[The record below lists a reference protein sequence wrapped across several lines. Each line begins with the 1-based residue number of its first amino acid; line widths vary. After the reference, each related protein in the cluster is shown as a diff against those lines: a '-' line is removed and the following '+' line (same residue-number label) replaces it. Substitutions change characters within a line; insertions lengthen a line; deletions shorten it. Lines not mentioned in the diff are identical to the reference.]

1 LFAGYLTAKQG
12 PQAGIYSMYTL
23 KKSILLLLEANDLDS
38 VVTLAKNKRRVV
50 SLLVRISY
58 DKETLAGWRAIKAVG
73 LIAQELVRTDYE
85 YLRNTIR
92 KLRWS
97 LSDESGGIGWSAPE
111 LIGEIVCADPRRFAD
126 IVPLIADVYTIEE
139 DVFRPGVLYAF
150 SRIAESA
157 PDLVAP
163 FSDIINDALN
173 DKNALVRFYALEA
186 IRKLKSVPD
195 LPITADVIKKL
206 IHDNS
211 EVWVY
216 QGDAFINAVVGEM
229 AKNIAIL

>member
-1 LFAGYLTAKQG
+1 LEYMH
-12 PQAGIYSMYTL
+12 SL
-23 KKSILLLLEANDLDS
+23 KKTILPLLDANDLDS
-38 VVTLAKNKRRVV
+38 LVALAKDKPRVV

-73 LIAQELVRTDYE
+73 LIAQELVKTDYE

-111 LIGEIVCADPRRFAD
+111 LLGEIVYADPQRFAD

-139 DVFRPGVLYAF
+139 DVFRPGVMYAF

-157 PDLVAP
+157 PDLVVP
-163 FSDIINDALN
+163 FSDIIRTALK
-173 DKNALVRFYALEA
+173 DQNALVRVYALET
-186 IRKLKSVPD
+186 IGKLKGLAS
-195 LPITADVIKKL
+195 LSIAGEVIEKL
-206 IHDNS
+206 KHDTS

-216 QGDAFINAVVGEM
+216 RHNTFINVTVGNVAE
-229 AKNIAIL
+229 IACK

>member
-1 LFAGYLTAKQG
+1 MH
-12 PQAGIYSMYTL
+12 S
-23 KKSILLLLEANDLDS
+23 KKEIVCDLLERNEVGSVASLARNDR
-38 VVTLAKNKRRVV
+38 KII
-50 SLLVRISY
+50 SLLVRLAY
-58 DKETLAGWRAIKAVG
+58 EKETLVGWRAIKAVG
-73 LIAQELVRTDYE
+73 IIAQELVKTDYE
-85 YLRNTIR
+85 YLRNTVR

-163 FSDIINDALN
+163 FSDVINAALS
-173 DKNALVRFYALEA
+173 DKNALVRFHALET
-186 IRKLKSVPD
+186 IGKLK
-195 LPITADVIKKL
+195 DVSEFSIATDIIEKL
-206 IHDNS
+206 KHDSS

-216 QGDAFINAVVGEM
+216 QRDAFVNVVVGDA
-229 AKNIAIL
+229 AKNIVIW

>member
-1 LFAGYLTAKQG
+1 
-12 PQAGIYSMYTL
+12 MHTL
-23 KKSILLLLEANDLDS
+23 KKSILSLLEANDLDALVALGKS
-38 VVTLAKNKRRVV
+38 KPRVV

-73 LIAQELVRTDYE
+73 LIAQELVKSDCE

-150 SRIAESA
+150 NRIAESA

-163 FSDIINDALN
+163 FSDIINAALN
-173 DKNALVRFYALEA
+173 DKNALVRVYALET
-186 IRKLKSVPD
+186 IGKLKNMSGLSLASD
-195 LPITADVIKKL
+195 DIDRLKR
-206 IHDNS
+206 DNS

-216 QGDAFINAVVGEM
+216 HDNVFVNVMVGDI
-229 AKNIAIL
+229 AKKISK

>member
-1 LFAGYLTAKQG
+1 MPDKQN
-12 PQAGIYSMYTL
+12 IL
-23 KKSILLLLEANDLDS
+23 KILESNDLES
-38 VVTLAKNKRRVV
+38 IVVHDISGRRIL
-50 SLLVRISY
+50 SQLIRIAY
-58 DKETLAGWRAIKAVG
+58 DKDSLTGWRAIKAVG
-73 LIAQELVRTDYE
+73 LVAKERIKSDYE
-85 YLRNTIR
+85 FLRETIR

-157 PDLVAP
+157 PDLIAP
-163 FSDIINDALN
+163 FADIINAALS
-173 DKNALVRFYALEA
+173 DKNALVRFYALET
-186 IRKLKSVPD
+186 IGKLKGKYDIS
-195 LPITADVIKKL
+195 IAMDVINNLK
-206 IHDNS
+206 HDKS

-216 QGDAFINAVVGEM
+216 HGNVFINVVVGDI
-229 AKNIAIL
+229 ANNIVI

>member
-1 LFAGYLTAKQG
+1 
-12 PQAGIYSMYTL
+12 MHTL
-23 KKSILLLLEANDLDS
+23 KKTILLSLEANDLAAL
-38 VVTLAKNKRRVV
+38 VALAREKPRVV

-58 DKETLAGWRAIKAVG
+58 DKETLAGRRAIKAVG
-73 LIAQELVRTDYE
+73 LIAQELVKTDYE

-163 FSDIINDALN
+163 FTDIINAALN
-173 DKNALVRFYALEA
+173 DKNPLVRVYALKTIGSLKGLSGLSVARDVIE
-186 IRKLKSVPD
+186 KLKQD
-195 LPITADVIKKL
+195 K
-206 IHDNS
+206 S

-216 QGDAFINAVVGEM
+216 QGDAFVNVVVG
-229 AKNIAIL
+229 AAASSSS

>member
-1 LFAGYLTAKQG
+1 MLTHFRD
-12 PQAGIYSMYTL
+12 L
-23 KKSILLLLEANDLDS
+23 KGAMPIQKKTILPLLELNDLAALVS
-38 VVTLAKNKRRVV
+38 IAKEKPRLV

-58 DKETLAGWRAIKAVG
+58 DKDTLAGWRAIKAVG
-73 LIAQELVRTDYE
+73 LIAKEFVRADSYE

-111 LIGEIVCADPRRFAD
+111 LIGEIVSADPRRFAD

-163 FSDIINDALN
+163 FADIINSALI
-173 DKNALVRFYALEA
+173 DKNAQVRLYALET
-186 IRKLKSVPD
+186 IGKLKDMFDFSS
-195 LPITADVIKKL
+195 ARDVIERLK
-206 IHDNS
+206 HDNS

-216 QGDAFINAVVGEM
+216 HDNMFVNIVVGDI
-229 AKNIAIL
+229 AKNIAK

>member
-1 LFAGYLTAKQG
+1 MEYMH
-12 PQAGIYSMYTL
+12 SL
-23 KKSILLLLEANDLDS
+23 KKTILPLLDANDLDS
-38 VVTLAKNKRRVV
+38 LVALAKDKPRVV

-73 LIAQELVRTDYE
+73 LIAQELVKTDYE

-111 LIGEIVCADPRRFAD
+111 LLGEIVYADPQRFAD

-139 DVFRPGVLYAF
+139 DVFRPGVMYAF

-157 PDLVAP
+157 PDLVVP
-163 FSDIINDALN
+163 FSDIIRTALK
-173 DKNALVRFYALEA
+173 DQNALVRVYALET
-186 IRKLKSVPD
+186 IGKLKGLAS
-195 LPITADVIKKL
+195 LSIAGEVIEKL
-206 IHDNS
+206 KHDTS

-216 QGDAFINAVVGEM
+216 RHNTFINVTVGNVAE
-229 AKNIAIL
+229 IACK

>member
-1 LFAGYLTAKQG
+1 MH
-12 PQAGIYSMYTL
+12 SL
-23 KKSILLLLEANDLDS
+23 KKSLSLLLEANDLDAL
-38 VVTLAKNKRRVV
+38 VAIAKDKPRVV
-50 SLLVRISY
+50 SLLVRIAY
-58 DKETLAGWRAIKAVG
+58 DKETLVGWRAIKAVG
-73 LIAQELVRTDYE
+73 LIAQELVKTDYE

-126 IVPLIADVYTIEE
+126 IAPLIADVYTIEE

-163 FSDIINDALN
+163 FADIIIAALI
-173 DKNALVRFYALEA
+173 DKNALVRFYALET
-186 IRKLKSVPD
+186 IGKLKNVAGLS
-195 LPITADVIKKL
+195 IAKDVIGKL
-206 IHDNS
+206 KYDDS

-216 QGDAFINAVVGEM
+216 RDNTFVNVRVGDVASIM
-229 AKNIAIL
+229 SI

>member
-1 LFAGYLTAKQG
+1 MHSQ
-12 PQAGIYSMYTL
+12 
-23 KKSILLLLEANDLDS
+23 KKTVLLLLETNELNAL
-38 VVTLAKNKRRVV
+38 VVLAKDKPRILN
-50 SLLVRISY
+50 LLIRFSY

-73 LIAQELVRTDYE
+73 LIAQELVKSDYE

-111 LIGEIVCADPRRFAD
+111 LIGEIVCADPYRFAD

-139 DVFRPGVLYAF
+139 DVFRPGVLYALN
-150 SRIAESA
+150 RIAESA

-163 FSDIINDALN
+163 FMDIINAALT
-173 DKNALVRFYALEA
+173 DRKAEVRLHALEA
-186 IRKLKSVPD
+186 IGKLKGMPG
-195 LPITADVIKKL
+195 LL
-206 IHDNS
+206 ISWDTVERLRQDKN

-216 QGDAFINAVVGEM
+216 KDSAFVNMTVGEVALLT
-229 AKNIAIL
+229 AKPVV

>member
-1 LFAGYLTAKQG
+1 MPIQ
-12 PQAGIYSMYTL
+12 
-23 KKSILLLLEANDLDS
+23 KKTILPLLELNDLAALVS
-38 VVTLAKNKRRVV
+38 IAKEKPRLV

-58 DKETLAGWRAIKAVG
+58 DKDTLAGWRAIKAVG
-73 LIAQELVRTDYE
+73 LIAKEFVRADSYE

-111 LIGEIVCADPRRFAD
+111 LIGEIVSADPRRFAD

-163 FSDIINDALN
+163 FADIINSALI
-173 DKNALVRFYALEA
+173 DKNAQVRLYALET
-186 IRKLKSVPD
+186 IGKLKDMFDFSS
-195 LPITADVIKKL
+195 ARDVIERLK
-206 IHDNS
+206 HDNS

-216 QGDAFINAVVGEM
+216 HDNMFVNIVVGDI
-229 AKNIAIL
+229 AKNIAK

>member
-1 LFAGYLTAKQG
+1 
-12 PQAGIYSMYTL
+12 MHNL
-23 KKSILLLLEANDLDS
+23 KKSILLSLEANDLAAL
-38 VVTLAKNKRRVV
+38 VPLARDKPRVV

-73 LIAQELVRTDYE
+73 LISQELVKTDYE

-126 IVPLIADVYTIEE
+126 IVPLIAEVYSIEE

-150 SRIAESA
+150 NRIAESA

-163 FSDIINDALN
+163 HVDIINAALN
-173 DKNALVRFYALEA
+173 DKNALVRVYALETVG
-186 IRKLKSVPD
+186 KLKGLSGLSIAWD
-195 LPITADVIKKL
+195 NIEKL
-206 IHDNS
+206 KHDKR

-216 QGDAFINAVVGEM
+216 QGNAFVNVVVGDV
-229 AKNIAIL
+229 AGNIRN

>member
-1 LFAGYLTAKQG
+1 
-12 PQAGIYSMYTL
+12 MHTL

-38 VVTLAKNKRRVV
+38 LVTLAKDKPRVV

-111 LIGEIVCADPRRFAD
+111 LLGEIVCADPRRFAD

-139 DVFRPGVLYAF
+139 DVFRPGVMYAF

-157 PDLVAP
+157 PDLISP
-163 FSDIINDALN
+163 FTDILSAALT
-173 DKNALVRFYALEA
+173 DENALVRIHALET
-186 IRKLKSVPD
+186 IGKLKGLASLSIAGEVME
-195 LPITADVIKKL
+195 KL
-206 IHDNS
+206 KHDTS

-216 QGDAFINAVVGEM
+216 RGNTFINITVGNAAE
-229 AKNIAIL
+229 IAYK

>member
-1 LFAGYLTAKQG
+1 
-12 PQAGIYSMYTL
+12 MHTL
-23 KKSILLLLEANDLDS
+23 KKSILLSLESNDLDAL
-38 VVTLAKNKRRVV
+38 VALAKDKPRVV

-73 LIAQELVRTDYE
+73 LIAQELVKKDYE

-111 LIGEIVCADPRRFAD
+111 LIGEIVCADPRCFAD
-126 IVPLIADVYTIEE
+126 IVPLIADVYGIEE
-139 DVFRPGVLYAF
+139 EVFRPGVIYAF

-163 FSDIINDALN
+163 FTDIINAALT
-173 DKNALVRFYALEA
+173 DKNALCRVYALET
-186 IRKLKSVPD
+186 IGKLKGISG
-195 LPITADVIKKL
+195 LSIARDVVEKL
-206 IHDNS
+206 KQDSS

-216 QGDAFINAVVGEM
+216 RDDAFVNATVGEV
-229 AKNIAIL
+229 ARKLDLL

>member
-1 LFAGYLTAKQG
+1 
-12 PQAGIYSMYTL
+12 MHTL
-23 KKSILLLLEANDLDS
+23 KKSILNLLEANDLS
-38 VVTLAKNKRRVV
+38 ALVVLAKEKPRVM

-58 DKETLAGWRAIKAVG
+58 DKETFAGWRAIKAVG

-139 DVFRPGVLYAF
+139 DVFRPGVMYAF

-157 PDLVAP
+157 PDLISP
-163 FSDIINDALN
+163 FADIVCAALT
-173 DKNALVRFYALEA
+173 DQNALVRIYALET
-186 IRKLKSVPD
+186 IGKLKRHDS
-195 LPITADVIKKL
+195 LSIAGDVMEKL
-206 IHDNS
+206 KHDNS

-216 QGDAFINAVVGEM
+216 RGNTFVNVTVGDVAEI
-229 AKNIAIL
+229 ISI

>member
-1 LFAGYLTAKQG
+1 
-12 PQAGIYSMYTL
+12 MHTL
-23 KKSILLLLEANDLDS
+23 KKTILCLLEANDLNPL
-38 VVTLAKNKRRVV
+38 VALAQDKPRVV

-58 DKETLAGWRAIKAVG
+58 DKDILAGWRAIKAVG
-73 LIAQELVRTDYE
+73 LIARELVKTDYE

-111 LIGEIVCADPRRFAD
+111 LIGEIVCADPRRFSD
-126 IVPLIADVYTIEE
+126 IVPLIADVYAIEE

-163 FSDIINDALN
+163 FADIINAALI
-173 DKNALVRFYALEA
+173 DKNPLVRVYALKTIGNLKGMPGLSVARDVIE
-186 IRKLKSVPD
+186 KLKQD
-195 LPITADVIKKL
+195 K
-206 IHDNS
+206 S

-216 QGDAFINAVVGEM
+216 HDNTFVSVVVGDI
-229 AKNIAIL
+229 AKNTLN

>member
-1 LFAGYLTAKQG
+1 LKQVVFRYLQLSDYDAI
-12 PQAGIYSMYTL
+12 ATL
-23 KKSILLLLEANDLDS
+23 AIMRPN
-38 VVTLAKNKRRVV
+38 VVTLLILYA
-50 SLLVRISY
+50 Y
-58 DKETLAGWRAIKAVG
+58 DKETLPGWRAIKAVG
-73 LIAQELVRTDYE
+73 LIARELVKTDHE

-139 DVFRPGVLYAF
+139 EVFRPGVLYAF

-163 FSDIINDALN
+163 FADMINAALS
-173 DKNALVRFYALEA
+173 DKNAMVRVYALET
-186 IRKLKSVPD
+186 IGKLKGIDGFSIAGD
-195 LPITADVIKKL
+195 TIEKL
-206 IHDNS
+206 KLDKS
-211 EVWVY
+211 EVWLY
-216 QGDAFINAVVGEM
+216 QGNDFVNVMVGDAAS
-229 AKNIAIL
+229 NIANY

>member
-1 LFAGYLTAKQG
+1 MRKNIA
-12 PQAGIYSMYTL
+12 QA
-23 KKSILLLLEANDLDS
+23 LEANNLD
-38 VVTLAKNKRRVV
+38 TVV
-50 SLLVRISY
+50 SLARQDRKVISLLIRLAY
-58 DKETLAGWRAIKAVG
+58 DKDTLIGWRAIKAVG
-73 LIAQELVRTDYE
+73 LIARELVKTDYE
-85 YLRNTIR
+85 YLRNTIS

-126 IVPLIADVYTIEE
+126 IVPLIADVYSIEE

-163 FSDIINDALN
+163 FADIINAALI
-173 DKNALVRFYALEA
+173 DKNPLVRVYALKTIGNLKGMPGLSVARDVIE
-186 IRKLKSVPD
+186 KLKQD
-195 LPITADVIKKL
+195 K
-206 IHDNS
+206 S

-216 QGDAFINAVVGEM
+216 HDNAFVSVVVGDI
-229 AKNIAIL
+229 AKNTLN

>member
-1 LFAGYLTAKQG
+1 
-12 PQAGIYSMYTL
+12 MHVL
-23 KKSILLLLEANDLDS
+23 KKSILRLLEANDLNAL
-38 VVTLAKNKRRVV
+38 VALGQNKPRVV
-50 SLLVRISY
+50 SILIRISY

-73 LIAQELVRTDYE
+73 LLARELVKTDYE

-126 IVPLIADVYTIEE
+126 IVPLIADVYSIEE

-150 SRIAESA
+150 SRIAESV
-157 PDLVAP
+157 PDLVVP
-163 FSDIINDALN
+163 FADIIKAALN
-173 DKNALVRFYALEA
+173 DKNALVRVFALETIKKFENISALA
-186 IRKLKSVPD
+186 IAKDVLDKLKN
-195 LPITADVIKKL
+195 
-206 IHDNS
+206 DNS

-216 QGDAFINAVVGEM
+216 KKNTFTCITVGES
-229 AKNIAIL
+229 AYNISAS

>member
-1 LFAGYLTAKQG
+1 MK
-12 PQAGIYSMYTL
+12 
-23 KKSILLLLEANDLDS
+23 
-38 VVTLAKNKRRVV
+38 KNKDTLYERLNSNDIATVV
-50 SLLVRISY
+50 SMVMKSKGSLSSLVRIAY
-58 DKETLAGWRAIKAVG
+58 DKESLAGCRAIKAVG
-73 LIAQELVRTDYE
+73 LIAIELVKNDYE
-85 YLRNTIR
+85 FLRETIR

-163 FSDIINDALN
+163 FSDIINAALN
-173 DKNALVRFYALEA
+173 DKNALVRFYALEM
-186 IRKLKSVPD
+186 IGKLKSMSG
-195 LPITADVIKKL
+195 LSIATDVIEKL
-206 IHDNS
+206 KHDNS

-216 QGDAFINAVVGEM
+216 HGDAFVNVVVGD
-229 AKNIAIL
+229 AARNIAIS

>member
-1 LFAGYLTAKQG
+1 MTS
-12 PQAGIYSMYTL
+12 IYTL
-23 KKSILLLLEANDLDS
+23 KKTILHSLEANDLDAL
-38 VVTLAKNKRRVV
+38 VVLAKDKPRVV

-58 DKETLAGWRAIKAVG
+58 DKEILVGWRAIKAVG
-73 LIAQELVRTDYE
+73 LIARELVKTDYE

-126 IVPLIADVYTIEE
+126 IVPLIADVYSIEE

-150 SRIAESA
+150 NRIAESA
-157 PDLVAP
+157 PDLVAS
-163 FSDIINDALN
+163 FTDIINTALS
-173 DKNALVRFYALEA
+173 DKNALCRVYALET
-186 IRKLKSVPD
+186 IGKLKGMSGLSIARDIVE
-195 LPITADVIKKL
+195 KL
-206 IHDNS
+206 KQDNS

-216 QGDAFINAVVGEM
+216 QGNAFVNVVVGDV
-229 AKNIAIL
+229 AGNIGN

>member
-1 LFAGYLTAKQG
+1 MFRGEAIGLEYMH
-12 PQAGIYSMYTL
+12 SL
-23 KKSILLLLEANDLDS
+23 KKTILTLLEANDLDS
-38 VVTLAKNKRRVV
+38 LLTLAKGKPRVV

-73 LIAQELVRTDYE
+73 LIAQELVKTDYE

-139 DVFRPGVLYAF
+139 DVFRPGVMYAF

-157 PDLVAP
+157 PDLVTP
-163 FSDIINDALN
+163 FPDIICAALT
-173 DKNALVRFYALEA
+173 DRNALVRIYALETIGRLKNQTSLSIA
-186 IRKLKSVPD
+186 GEVMEKLK
-195 LPITADVIKKL
+195 
-206 IHDNS
+206 HDTS

-216 QGDAFINAVVGEM
+216 RGNAFVNVMVGDV
-229 AKNIAIL
+229 AKIIGN